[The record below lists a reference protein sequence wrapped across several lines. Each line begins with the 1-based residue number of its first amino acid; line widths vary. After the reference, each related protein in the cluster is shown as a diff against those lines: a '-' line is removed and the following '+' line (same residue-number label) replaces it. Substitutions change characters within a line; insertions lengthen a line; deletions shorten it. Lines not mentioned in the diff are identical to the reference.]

1 MKNQEESRNIF
12 QILRMIVSLLKY
24 CFTQKIVSKTEMD
37 YVLAALNLYYYH
49 GIECFSIIRRL
60 FFRKTEKRKV
70 LRRTSFQDLEILVRK
85 LFYKDFL

>member
-37 YVLAALNLYYYH
+37 YVLVALNIYDYH
-49 GIECFSIIRRL
+49 GIECFSIIRQL
-60 FFRKTEKRKV
+60 YFRKIEKRKV